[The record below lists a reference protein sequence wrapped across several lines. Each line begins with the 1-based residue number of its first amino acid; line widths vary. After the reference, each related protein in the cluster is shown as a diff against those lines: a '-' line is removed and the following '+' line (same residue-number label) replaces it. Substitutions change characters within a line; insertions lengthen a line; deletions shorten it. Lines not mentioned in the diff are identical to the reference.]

1 MRTFDLQECA
11 DFLKVDRTTAMKLAQ
26 QGDIVGARIG
36 RAWVF
41 LEDDVVAFLREQAH
55 KQTLERLEGRVS
67 PDAAETDRRAH
78 AAITRQLQSAPE
90 HKRGRPARPLPRLPD
105 QPQPAP
111 SSQPKRAAPVSFV

>member
-41 LEDDVVAFLREQAH
+41 LEDDVVAFLREQAQ
-55 KQTLERLEGRVS
+55 KQTLERLEGRTN
-67 PDAAETDRRAH
+67 PDHEETDRRTH
-78 AAITRQLQSAPE
+78 AAIQRQLQPATTRKP
-90 HKRGRPARPLPRLPD
+90 GRTARALPRLPD
-105 QPQPAP
+105 LPANTP
-111 SSQPKRAAPVSFV
+111 AAQAA

>member
-41 LEDDVVAFLREQAH
+41 LEDDVVAFLREQAQQ
-55 KQTLERLEGRVS
+55 QTLERLEGRSS
-67 PDAAETDRRAH
+67 PDYAEVDRRTR
-78 AAITRQLQSAPE
+78 AAIQRQLQQP
-90 HKRGRPARPLPRLPD
+90 PARKPGRTARALPRLPD
-105 QPQPAP
+105 LPTNSPGAN
-111 SSQPKRAAPVSFV
+111 AA

>member
-41 LEDDVVAFLREQAH
+41 LEDDVVAFLREQAQR
-55 KQTLERLEGRVS
+55 QTLERLEGRS
-67 PDAAETDRRAH
+67 APDNAETDRRTQ
-78 AAITRQLQSAPE
+78 AAIQRQLQLPPV
-90 HKRGRPARPLPRLPD
+90 RRPGRSARPLPNLPD
-105 QPQPAP
+105 FPN
-111 SSQPKRAAPVSFV
+111 SSTSTGKTSNATEFTA

>member
-41 LEDDVVAFLREQAH
+41 LEDDVVAFLREQAQQ
-55 KQTLERLEGRVS
+55 QTLERLEGRIK
-67 PDAAETDRRAH
+67 PDHADTDRRTR
-78 AAITRQLQSAPE
+78 AAIQRQLQQA
-90 HKRGRPARPLPRLPD
+90 PARKPGRTARALPRLSDP
-105 QPQPAP
+105 PTN
-111 SSQPKRAAPVSFV
+111 APVAHPA

>member
-41 LEDDVVAFLREQAH
+41 LEDDVVAFLREQAQQ
-55 KQTLERLEGRVS
+55 QTLERLEGRTM
-67 PDAAETDRRAH
+67 PDRSTIDRRTH
-78 AAITRQLQSAPE
+78 AAIQRQLQPTPSRKP
-90 HKRGRPARPLPRLPD
+90 GRAARALPRLPEL
-105 QPQPAP
+105 PIGA
-111 SSQPKRAAPVSFV
+111 SNALPV

>member
-41 LEDDVVAFLREQAH
+41 LEDDVVAFLREQAQQ
-55 KQTLERLEGRVS
+55 QTQERLEGRIK
-67 PDAAETDRRAH
+67 PNHTETDRRTH
-78 AAITRQLQSAPE
+78 AAIQRQLQQVAARKP
-90 HKRGRPARPLPRLPD
+90 GRTARALPRLPD
-105 QPQPAP
+105 PPLDTAV
-111 SSQPKRAAPVSFV
+111 KHAA

>member
-41 LEDDVVAFLREQAH
+41 LEDDVVAFLRERAQQ
-55 KQTLERLEGRVS
+55 QTLERLEGRIT
-67 PDAAETDRRAH
+67 PNRADIDH
-78 AAITRQLQSAPE
+78 RTQVAIQRQLQQSVSRKP
-90 HKRGRPARPLPRLPD
+90 GRTARALPRLPD
-105 QPQPAP
+105 IPANTP
-111 SSQPKRAAPVSFV
+111 AAQAA

>member
-41 LEDDVVAFLREQAH
+41 LEDDVVAFLREQAQR
-55 KQTLERLEGRVS
+55 QTLERLEGRTR
-67 PDAAETDRRAH
+67 PDYAETDRRTH
-78 AAITRQLQSAPE
+78 AAIQRQLQQAP
-90 HKRGRPARPLPRLPD
+90 GRKAGRTARALPRLPD
-105 QPQPAP
+105 LPANNP
-111 SSQPKRAAPVSFV
+111 AAQAA